1 MFQMFKAGE
10 SDLAEARAATRV
22 ASWRPIGRRCFH
34 TRMIS
39 MTNVN
44 STPDVTKPA
53 VAQPKPET
61 AVPKVDAAKHESP
74 APATKA

>member
-1 MFQMFKAGE
+1 
-10 SDLAEARAATRV
+10 
-22 ASWRPIGRRCFH
+22 
-34 TRMIS
+34 

-44 STPDVTKPA
+44 STPDVTKPV

-61 AVPKVDAAKHESP
+61 MVPKVDPAKPESP

>member
-1 MFQMFKAGE
+1 MFQMFAAGE
-10 SDLAEARAATRV
+10 RDLAEARAATRV
-22 ASWRPIGRRCFH
+22 ANWGPIGFRCFSR
-34 TRMIS
+34 RMIS

-74 APATKA
+74 APTTKA

>member
-1 MFQMFKAGE
+1 
-10 SDLAEARAATRV
+10 
-22 ASWRPIGRRCFH
+22 
-34 TRMIS
+34 

-74 APATKA
+74 APTTKA

>member
-1 MFQMFKAGE
+1 
-10 SDLAEARAATRV
+10 
-22 ASWRPIGRRCFH
+22 
-34 TRMIS
+34 

-61 AVPKVDAAKHESP
+61 APKVDAAKHESP
-74 APATKA
+74 APTTKA